1 MNTFDN
7 LLRVFDTL
15 PCIQL
20 LPHSV
25 LSCTLQ
31 REIDKDITRLGIPS
45 FSHLLAK
52 YRVIQEQTGFQHAS
66 I

>member
-1 MNTFDN
+1 M
-7 LLRVFDTL
+7 
-15 PCIQL
+15 QL
-20 LPHSV
+20 LPLSV

-31 REIDKDITRLGIPS
+31 RDIDKDITRLGIPS